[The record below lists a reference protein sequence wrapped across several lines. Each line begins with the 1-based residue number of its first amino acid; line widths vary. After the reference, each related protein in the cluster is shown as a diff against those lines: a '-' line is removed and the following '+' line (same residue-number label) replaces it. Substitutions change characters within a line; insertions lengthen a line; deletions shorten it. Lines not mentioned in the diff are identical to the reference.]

1 MKTIHYLLM
10 KQIIIQ
16 SKEDEKSRRKLITVL
31 GQNPHMEETEERRE
45 KQNTKKS
52 DKTKQK
58 V

>member
-1 MKTIHYLLM
+1 M

-31 GQNPHMEETEERRE
+31 GQNPHIEETEERRE